1 MSSSKS
7 TTTTGAQQIQNN
19 GAIRGRG
26 ARAMLSRRSL
36 IGGLVIGAVSAVPAF
51 ASAPALLKGAG
62 NIRALNVIN
71 SHTSERLNCV
81 YWIEGA
87 YVPEALA
94 AFNYI
99 LRDWRQDL
107 IEPIDTKALDI
118 MAETHRLLES
128 DEPFHI
134 ISGYRCPKTN
144 AMLAGRSRGVASN
157 SYHIRGMAVDLALR
171 SRSVPQVARAAKS
184 LGRGGV
190 GMYSRSKFT
199 HVDSGP
205 VRQWGA

>member
-1 MSSSKS
+1 MV
-7 TTTTGAQQIQNN
+7 
-19 GAIRGRG
+19 GAI
-26 ARAMLSRRSL
+26 
-36 IGGLVIGAVSAVPAF
+36 SAAPAF
-51 ASAPALLKGAG
+51 AAAPAFLRGAG
-62 NIRALNVIN
+62 DIRALNVIN

-81 YWIEGA
+81 YWIEGE

-94 AFNYI
+94 AFNFI
-99 LRDWRQDL
+99 LRDWREDL
-107 IEPIDTKALDI
+107 IEAIDTKTLDI
-118 MAETHRLLES
+118 MAATHRLLES
-128 DEPFHI
+128 DEPIHI

-157 SYHIRGMAVDLALR
+157 SYHVKGMAVDMSLR
-171 SRSVPQVARAAKS
+171 SRSVAQVARAAKS